1 MVNHRANKL
10 IHPACSYATSQRSL
24 RCYAHKDGVKL
35 KECQSS
41 SHPMTGGRKSWEK
54 KIQGEKRTAMQQ
66 VILRCTV
73 PTVSMVMFIRATWN
87 FVLMLFQS
95 CGVFLF
101 VFFFLF
107 IEMVLLF
114 EYNRHFTFLL
124 SSEFFI
130 CLIVPPSHPRHIFYQ
145 LNSWFH
151 YWRLIESGIL
161 HNKEN
166 VMFINRLMNDSFCC
180 VFFWSVN

>member
-1 MVNHRANKL
+1 MREKKMKNVHINTGRKKNNNAASY
-10 IHPACSYATSQRSL
+10 IEMYCSYCIDGHVHS
-24 RCYAHKDGVKL
+24 CYMKL
-35 KECQSS
+35 CVD
-41 SHPMTGGRKSWEK
+41 
-54 KIQGEKRTAMQQ
+54 
-66 VILRCTV
+66 VISKLWG
-73 PTVSMVMFIRATWN
+73 F
-87 FVLMLFQS
+87 FV
-95 CGVFLF
+95 CA
-101 VFFFLF
+101 FFLF

-151 YWRLIESGIL
+151 YWRLIKSSIL

-180 VFFWSVN
+180 GFFWSVN